1 MDVTEANGEET
12 AKNATQWV
20 KNVIEECMITKA
32 DTVKLI
38 LELFYTCYLRT
49 KSSDRTMIK
58 ELAQEI
64 HSKIVVNTLCK
75 EKLASSLPM
84 PLSARKYYLLLLRT
98 LLVVYNLG
106 KINVEFVFALGFA
119 QILT

>member
-1 MDVTEANGEET
+1 MISTSISIYKRF
-12 AKNATQWV
+12 KNKFRIFLLQIFLGTL
-20 KNVIEECMITKA
+20 KKEKKRIERDFFWGKYLDTK
-32 DTVKLI
+32 
-38 LELFYTCYLRT
+38 
-49 KSSDRTMIK
+49 
-58 ELAQEI
+58 QEI